1 MSHCETMQ
9 SDQRKLVVRSSRAR
23 ETFISQAAGDS
34 FKKLI
39 KDVVK
44 EAVVE
49 AIQPLKERLDNM
61 SGTLGR
67 LDEERIR

>member
-23 ETFISQAAGDS
+23 ETFISQAGDS